1 MIKKRLGLIRKIKT
15 LKLIYRWIATLE
27 GATTFSI
34 MTLSITTYS
43 IKGLLAPLS
52 IRTFYY
58 YAEYRYAECNI
69 LFTVM
74 PGVIMLSVVKLYVV
88 MLSVVMMNA

>member
-15 LKLIYRWIATLE
+15 FKLIYRWIATLE

-34 MTLSITTYS
+34 MTLSI
-43 IKGLLAPLS
+43 KGLLARLS
-52 IRTFYY
+52 IRTSCY

-74 PGVIMLSVVKLYVV
+74 PGVIMLSVVKLFVV